1 MSTDRQLKT
10 LFAPFLK
17 AHPEA
22 RYHNGRIFVRPVS
35 QVAWALALRTS
46 RSPNS
51 FSVTWGPAAMF
62 IPDAPIWPLHY
73 RVVPEGGSN
82 LSNEGIAEKLLR
94 ATEEQCLARIPEQP
108 TITDLYRIAEEMR
121 NLARPNFYDLE
132 PTFGSLYHAAQGH
145 FERAIA
151 LSSKLVAVSDQ
162 GSLEKFD
169 LSSRVVIR
177 DLHPLL
183 LSGDRKGIGAL
194 LRQIEQRC
202 VASHKMEKLWEPAPY
217 PVELQA

>member
-1 MSTDRQLKT
+1 MSTDRQLKK
-10 LFAPFLK
+10 LFEPFLK

-62 IPDAPIWPLHY
+62 IPDAPVWPLHFS
-73 RVVPEGGSN
+73 VFPEGGTN
-82 LSNEGIAEKLLR
+82 LTNEGIAEKLLR
-94 ATEEQCLARIPEQP
+94 ATEEQCLAHLPEEP
-108 TITDLYRIAEEMR
+108 TITDLYRIAEEGR
-121 NLARPNFYDLE
+121 NPARPNFYDTH
-132 PTFGSLYHAAQGH
+132 PAFGSLYHAAQGH
-145 FERAIA
+145 FDRAIE

-162 GSLEKFD
+162 GSLEKFY

-183 LSGDRKGIGAL
+183 LAGNRKGIGAL
-194 LRQIEQRC
+194 LRHLEQRC
-202 VASHKMEKLWEPAPY
+202 VASHKMEKFWEPAPY